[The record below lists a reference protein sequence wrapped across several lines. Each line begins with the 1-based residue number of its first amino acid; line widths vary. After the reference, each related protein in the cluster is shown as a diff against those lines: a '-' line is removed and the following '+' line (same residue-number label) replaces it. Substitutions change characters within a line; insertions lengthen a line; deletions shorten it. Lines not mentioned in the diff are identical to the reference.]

1 MKNLF
6 LSSSFTD
13 VTALFVDFATK
24 ILAGDQ
30 EGGNLLVGDA
40 LARSSLEGKS
50 VTFIPTANVP
60 EEYKLYVEAAKQEL
74 EQLGIIVDELEVSTA
89 SAEEIGRKLRGN
101 DFIYVSGGNTFYLL
115 QELRKTG
122 ADKIIIDEIGKG
134 KLYVGESA
142 GSLIMAPNIEFVK
155 HMDDVEAAPE
165 LTSFDAL
172 HVVDFYPVPHHTNE
186 PFVQATEDIIKEYGE
201 VLQLQPINNEQ
212 IIIVQG
218 DTVKLRTSLKLKGST
233 SKSLND

>member
-13 VTALFVDFATK
+13 VTALFVNFATE
-24 ILAGDQ
+24 ILAGEQ
-30 EGGNLLVGDA
+30 LEENP
-40 LARSSLEGKS
+40 LAGKS

-60 EEYKLYVEAAKQEL
+60 EEYKLYVDEAKKAL
-74 EQLGIIVDELEVSTA
+74 EQLGIIVDELEVGTA
-89 SAEEIGRKLRGN
+89 TAEEIEHKLTKN

-115 QELRKTG
+115 QELRKSG
-122 ADKIIIDEIGKG
+122 ADKIIKDQIGKG

-142 GSLIMAPNIEFVK
+142 GTLIMAPNIEFVK
-155 HMDDVEAAPE
+155 HMDDVQVASK

-186 PFVQATEDIIKEYGE
+186 PFVQATEDIIKQYGE
-201 VLQLQPINNEQ
+201 VLQLQPISNTQ
-212 IIIVQG
+212 VIIVQG
-218 DTVKLRTSLKLKGST
+218 DRVKI
-233 SKSLND
+233 LND

>member
-1 MKNLF
+1 MTMKNLF

-13 VTALFVDFATK
+13 VTALFVDFATE
-24 ILAGDQ
+24 ILVGDQ
-30 EGGNLLVGDA
+30 IAENLLVGNS
-40 LARSSLEGKS
+40 LTGNLLEGKT

-60 EEYKLYVEAAKQEL
+60 EEYKLYVESAKQEL
-74 EQLGIIVDELEVSTA
+74 EQLGIIVDELEVSTV
-89 SAEEIGRKLRGN
+89 SAEEIDGKLRGN

-122 ADKIIIDEIGKG
+122 ADKIIMDEIAKG

-186 PFVQATEDIIKEYGE
+186 PFVQATEDIIKTYGE
-201 VLQLQPINNEQ
+201 VLQLQPISNNEV
-212 IIIVQG
+212 IVVKG
-218 DTVKLRTSLKLKGST
+218 DKVKI
-233 SKSLND
+233 LND

>member
-13 VTALFVDFATK
+13 VTALFVNFATE
-24 ILAGDQ
+24 ILAGDHVV
-30 EGGNLLVGDA
+30 GNSLV
-40 LARSSLEGKS
+40 GKS

-60 EEYKLYVEAAKQEL
+60 EEYKLYVDEAKKAL

-89 SAEEIGRKLRGN
+89 SAEEIDRKLRGN

-122 ADKIIIDEIGKG
+122 ADKIIMDEIAKG

-186 PFVQATEDIIKEYGE
+186 PFAQATEDIINQYGE
-201 VLQLQPINNEQ
+201 VLQLQPISNEQ
-212 IIIVQG
+212 VIIVQG
-218 DTVKLRTSLKLKGST
+218 DVVKI
-233 SKSLND
+233 LND

>member
-13 VTALFVDFATK
+13 VTALFIDFATE

-30 EGGNLLVGDA
+30 VAGNQLVGN
-40 LARSSLEGKS
+40 SLTGNSLVGKS

-60 EEYKLYVEAAKQEL
+60 EEYKLYVETAKQEL

-89 SAEEIGRKLRGN
+89 SVEEIDRKLRGN

-122 ADKIIIDEIGKG
+122 ADKIIMDEIAKG

-155 HMDDVEAAPE
+155 HMDNVEAAPK

-172 HVVDFYPVPHHTNE
+172 HIVDFYPVPHHTNE
-186 PFVQATEDIIKEYGE
+186 PFVQAAEDIIKQYGE
-201 VLQLQPINNEQ
+201 VLQLQPISNKQVILVE
-212 IIIVQG
+212 G
-218 DTVKLRTSLKLKGST
+218 DSVKVV
-233 SKSLND
+233 

>member
-13 VTALFVDFATK
+13 VTAWFVDFATE

-30 EGGNLLVGDA
+30 IAGNLL
-40 LARSSLEGKS
+40 EGKT

-60 EEYKLYVEAAKQEL
+60 EEYKLYVDEAKKAL

-89 SAEEIGRKLRGN
+89 SVEEIEHKLRGN

-115 QELRKTG
+115 QELRKSG

-142 GSLIMAPNIEFVK
+142 GTLIMAPNIEFVK
-155 HMDDVEAAPE
+155 HMDDVETAPE

-172 HVVDFYPVPHHTNE
+172 HVVDFYPVPHHKNE
-186 PFVQATEDIIKEYGE
+186 PFVQATEDIIKQYGE
-201 VLQLQPINNEQ
+201 VLQLQPISNNEV
-212 IIIVQG
+212 IVVKG
-218 DTVKLRTSLKLKGST
+218 DKVKI
-233 SKSLND
+233 LND